1 VEIYKTKG
9 MISVSVSNK
18 RLRRTVSSSNGG
30 SSNGNSGS
38 GNSSLRSALR
48 RVLENLLA
56 NNRGTS
62 IKEPTSIKK
71 PTSVKEFEN

>member
-1 VEIYKTKG
+1 
-9 MISVSVSNK
+9 MSNK
-18 RLRRTVSSSNGG
+18 KLRRAVTSGT
-30 SSNGNSGS
+30 GNSGT

-48 RVLENLLA
+48 RVLQNLLN

-62 IKEPTSIKK
+62 IKEPTSIKQ

>member
-9 MISVSVSNK
+9 MISVSNK
-18 RLRRTVSSSNGG
+18 KLRRAV
-30 SSNGNSGS
+30 NSGT

-48 RVLENLLA
+48 RVLKNLLN

-62 IKEPTSIKK
+62 IKEPTSIKQ

>member
-1 VEIYKTKG
+1 MEIYKTKG
-9 MISVSVSNK
+9 MISVSNK
-18 RLRRTVSSSNGG
+18 KLRRAVNSGT
-30 SSNGNSGS
+30 GNSGT

-48 RVLENLLA
+48 KVLQNLLN

-62 IKEPTSIKK
+62 IKEPTSIKQ

>member
-1 VEIYKTKG
+1 
-9 MISVSVSNK
+9 MSNK
-18 RLRRTVSSSNGG
+18 KLRRAVNSG
-30 SSNGNSGS
+30 NGNSGT

-48 RVLENLLA
+48 RVLQNLLN

-62 IKEPTSIKK
+62 IKEPTSIKQ